1 MKYLTLNM
9 LVALMYLSVFLL
21 GVVVDS
27 VVVFVIVVF
36 RLLVARGLLRG
47 TPQHLTPRT
56 NLIILLS
63 NFVAGRAG
71 SLLRV
76 IHIRVVVLH
85 VALLLVPI
93 VLTVFA
99 LLLGRHHV
107 FTNGLHKILILSH
120 LLKRFIH
127 RLEHN
132 KPGVLRRQ
140 LQEFLQVIMLVI
152 LFPDLPLLEQLKE
165 VFALHDIQDLLL
177 VVFALHFL
185 LEEDRLEEVKRGHI
199 VLE

>member
-63 NFVAGRAG
+63 HFFAGRAG

-85 VALLLVPI
+85 VALLLVP
-93 VLTVFA
+93 T
-99 LLLGRHHV
+99 
-107 FTNGLHKILILSH
+107 T
-120 LLKRFIH
+120 
-127 RLEHN
+127 
-132 KPGVLRRQ
+132 
-140 LQEFLQVIMLVI
+140 
-152 LFPDLPLLEQLKE
+152 
-165 VFALHDIQDLLL
+165 
-177 VVFALHFL
+177 
-185 LEEDRLEEVKRGHI
+185 
-199 VLE
+199 